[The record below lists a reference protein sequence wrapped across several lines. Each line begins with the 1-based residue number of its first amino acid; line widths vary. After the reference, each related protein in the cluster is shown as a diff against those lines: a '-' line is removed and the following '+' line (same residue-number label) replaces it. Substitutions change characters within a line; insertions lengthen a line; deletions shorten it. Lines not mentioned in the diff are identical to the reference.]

1 MYIRSVA
8 NSGKCLS
15 VTFDDVRFMVFP
27 DRSLN
32 VRDCLLTADI
42 FIPESKGG
50 GGYTRMIHCGWFLF
64 LSRMNISAQ

>member
-42 FIPESKGG
+42 FIPESKWWEEGDALG
-50 GGYTRMIHCGWFLF
+50 
-64 LSRMNISAQ
+64 